1 VGVQVTLAARI
12 AIEWDIVVLTYCGL
26 AAQYGYPVVDDE
38 FDTSEVKIAIS
49 TSFKCLSGT

>member
-1 VGVQVTLAARI
+1 MAARI